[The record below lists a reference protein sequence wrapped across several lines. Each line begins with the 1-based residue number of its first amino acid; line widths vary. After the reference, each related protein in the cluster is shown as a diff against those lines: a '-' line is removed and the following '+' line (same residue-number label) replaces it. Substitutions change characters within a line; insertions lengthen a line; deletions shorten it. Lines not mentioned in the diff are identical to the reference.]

1 MIALTLPVGLPT
13 RQKVQNQKHSFLR
26 SRCVEQQKVNLRN
39 LIFFF
44 RFRTHVLNNY
54 VALQKL
60 IRKLKRP
67 TCSKVCRKRPHQG
80 GQVNGATL

>member
-13 RQKVQNQKHSFLR
+13 PRKVQNQKHNFLR
-26 SRCVEQQKVNLRN
+26 SRCVEQQNANLQN
-39 LIFFF
+39 LFFF